1 MLIDVEPAPV
11 TDGGVNVAVAPA
23 GSPVTL
29 KSTVPVKPDAGVTV
43 AVYVVPWPATTVCDD
58 GVAAT
63 LKFDTVMVRVT
74 GWLVRPPLS
83 VTVSEAT

>member
-43 AVYVVPWPATTVCDD
+43 AV
-58 GVAAT
+58 
-63 LKFDTVMVRVT
+63 
-74 GWLVRPPLS
+74 
-83 VTVSEAT
+83 